1 MPLPSSGT
9 EANHARPPTSA
20 PCLSPAPTTT
30 AGAVPGQDL
39 SGSMLVYPP
48 HSATNPVPPASRG
61 SAAVVTVAAPAGM
74 PAGFVWVAA
83 LADAPGN
90 TATSYAPRA
99 APPTAPPAAPP
110 PLFADLAQMF
120 DRPIDLDGALAALPA
135 PSAAPAASSSSWLE
149 QQELAE
155 LLDDQLTGPEAVE
168 VSNIQ

>member
-20 PCLSPAPTTT
+20 PCLSPAPTAT
-30 AGAVPGQDL
+30 AGAVPGQVL

-61 SAAVVTVAAPAGM
+61 SVAVVTVAAPAGM

-90 TATSYAPRA
+90 TATSYAP
-99 APPTAPPAAPP
+99 PAAPP
-110 PLFADLAQMF
+110 PLSADLAQMF

-135 PSAAPAASSSSWLE
+135 PSAAAAASSSSWLE
-149 QQELAE
+149 QPVE
-155 LLDDQLTGPEAVE
+155 LL
-168 VSNIQ
+168 